1 MTLAKQGN
9 SPLPHAGW
17 RPLAIVFTTFL
28 AAFPAPASAQT
39 LPDGAATTLPALVL
53 EPEALTGAGPAS
65 RAGSLTV
72 PTVAENKR
80 EKAGVAG
87 AVTVVD
93 TAAYRATTSARTIQD
108 ALNYGPGVFAQP
120 KWGEDTRLSI
130 RGSGLS
136 RNFHLRGVALY
147 LDGVPISTADGFGD
161 FQEIDPTAYR
171 QIDVYK
177 GANGQRFGAATL
189 GGAIDFVTPSG
200 RDAPALDMRSDV
212 GSFGFVR
219 QQASTAGASGI
230 YDYFVTGS
238 WQRQDGF
245 RDHSQGSAWR
255 GSGNLGI
262 RLSEDV
268 ETRFYLNANDV
279 RQHIPGSVTRDVAL
293 NSPQTAAAG
302 NVSGNWQRNI
312 ETVRIANK
320 TTIRLAPGSA
330 LEVGIFNVDRH
341 LQHPIFQWLDYTY
354 QDYGTFARLSDERQ
368 VLGHRNR
375 LNIGVNFHEGTT
387 DADQYVNSGGNKG
400 ALLSSTRNEARNVTV
415 HVENTFYVLPQV
427 ALVAGSQF
435 LSARRTLDDRFLSDG
450 DQSGGRTFTRWSPK
464 AGVLWEAGRDWQ
476 VFANVAQSA
485 EAPSFGENSYASAAA
500 FDAKLQKAT
509 TYEVGS
515 RGEIGDINWD
525 VTAYRSNIDNELQ
538 CTFAFGVSSFCIVR
552 NAERTVHQGLELGFG
567 ATAISGLMVQEG
579 TPDRIA
585 VNLAYA
591 WNDFRFDG
599 DAVYGDNRLPGA
611 PEHVVKAQAI
621 YHHPSG
627 VYAGPD
633 LEWSPQSYFVDS
645 KNSLSTDSYALIGLK
660 AGYDTGSGVS
670 VYAEARNLADTR
682 YIASTGI
689 TNVANAATTN
699 LFEPGSGRAAYAGI
713 RYRW

>member
-1 MTLAKQGN
+1 MTFAKQG
-9 SPLPHAGW
+9 SMPTLHASW
-17 RPLAIVFTTFL
+17 RPATIVFATLL
-28 AAFPAPASAQT
+28 AALPSLAVAQT
-39 LPDGAATTLPALVL
+39 QADSSATPLPALVL
-53 EPEALTGAGPAS
+53 EPDALTGAGPAS
-65 RAGSLTV
+65 RIGSLTV

-93 TAAYRATTSARTIQD
+93 SAAYRATTSARTIQD
-108 ALNYGPGVFAQP
+108 ALNYVPGVFAQP

-136 RNFHLRGVALY
+136 RNYHLRGVELY

-177 GANGQRFGAATL
+177 GANGQRFGGASL

-200 RDAPALDMRSDV
+200 RDAPALDARSDI
-212 GSFGFVR
+212 GAFGFVR
-219 QQASTAGASGI
+219 EQASTAGASGA

-245 RDHSQGSAWR
+245 REHSQGFAWR
-255 GSGNLGI
+255 GSANFGI
-262 RLSEDV
+262 RLSDDV

-293 NSPQTAAAG
+293 SSPETAAAG
-302 NVSGNWQRNI
+302 NLSGNWQRNI
-312 ETVRIANK
+312 DTVRMANK
-320 TTIRLAPGSA
+320 TTIRLAPGTA
-330 LEVGIFNVDRH
+330 LEVGVFDVERH
-341 LQHPIFQWLDYTY
+341 LQHPIYQWLDYTY

-368 VLGHRNR
+368 VLGQRNR

-387 DADQYVNSGGNKG
+387 DADQYVNSGGLKG
-400 ALLSSTRNEARNVTV
+400 ALLSSSRNDARNVTV
-415 HVENTFYVLPQV
+415 HVEDAFYVLPQV

-435 LSARRTLDDRFLSDG
+435 LSARRKLDDRFLSDG
-450 DQSGGRTFTRWSPK
+450 DQSGSRTFTRWSPK

-485 EAPSFGENSYASAAA
+485 EAPSFGENSYASSAA

-509 TYEVGS
+509 TYEIGT
-515 RGEIGDINWD
+515 RGESGETSWD

-538 CTFAFGVSSFCIVR
+538 CTFAFGVADFCVVR
-552 NAERTVHQGLELGFG
+552 NADRTVHQGLELGFG
-567 ATAISGLMVQEG
+567 ATAISGLMVTEG
-579 TPDRIA
+579 TPDRIT
-585 VNLAYA
+585 VNLAYS

-599 DAVYGDNRLPGA
+599 DPVYGDNRLPGA
-611 PEHVVKAQAI
+611 PEHVVKAEAI

-633 LEWSPQSYFVDS
+633 VEWSPQSYFVDS
-645 KNSLSTDSYALIGLK
+645 QNSLSTDSYALIGLK
-660 AGYDTGSGVS
+660 AGYDTGSGLS
-670 VYAEARNLADTR
+670 VYAEARNLADTH